1 MKRSQ
6 FRRLMAILLRT
17 LNRQTARTIRQYGVP
32 VTEAQRIEVAA
43 ALLPHIQR
51 ARIQSHDLG
60 VQLLR
65 AQAREL
71 RITPPEV
78 QPIRPYERQA
88 VVTLLENAT
97 RVERSPRAR
106 SQVTV
111 DGSTPR
117 RGRPQIDSAAPKVAV
132 EVLDPV
138 TRRQSRV
145 TVEVTAQNRKDPQV
159 VKAITVKVAA
169 AAERHAQMPS
179 REATTDAVEAL
190 PTEGRGE
197 VIGWARVM
205 TGAETCGFC
214 SMLAS
219 RGPVFPSEKGARFV
233 SKRSKRFDIR
243 EPKKFHDHCDCEV
256 VLVRK
261 GEDWV
266 GREQFEALETLW
278 KDNTGKATGMGKLKA
293 FTAALNQE
301 RADGNADRFFVPNPD
316 S

>member
-1 MKRSQ
+1 
-6 FRRLMAILLRT
+6 MALLLRT
-17 LNRQTARTIRQYGVP
+17 LNRQTRRTIQQYGVP
-32 VTEAQRIEVAA
+32 VTEEQRIEVAT

-51 ARIQSHDLG
+51 ARIQSHELG

-71 RITPPEV
+71 RVVAPEV

-97 RVERSPRAR
+97 RVERTPRAR
-106 SQVTV
+106 SRVTV
-111 DGSTPR
+111 EGSTPR
-117 RGRPQIDSAAPKVAV
+117 SRRPVIEPAAPKVAV

-145 TVEVTAQNRKDPQV
+145 TIEVTPQNRKDPQV

-179 REATTDAVEAL
+179 REATTDAVEAA
-190 PTEGRGE
+190 PERPGA
-197 VIGWARVM
+197 VIGWARIM
-205 TGAETCGFC
+205 TGDETCGFC
-214 SMLAS
+214 AMLAS
-219 RGPVFPSEKGARFV
+219 RGPTFPSEHGAKFV
-233 SKRSKRFDIR
+233 SQRSKRFDIR
-243 EPKKFHDHCDCEV
+243 EPKLYHDDCDCEV
-256 VLVRK
+256 VLVRQ

-266 GREQFEALETLW
+266 GREQYEALEKIW
-278 KDNTGKATGMGKLKA
+278 KDNTKKTIGLGSLKA

-301 RADGNADRFFVPNPD
+301 RADGNADRFYVARPD
-316 S
+316 GESEDS